1 MSLPSCF
8 EADYVDAAKLP
19 HPVPRPPTTVDKTFD
34 DVMKLLHA
42 GKDKEAKQIVRTQ
55 HWPLDYP
62 RRGELWTS
70 LSMYHARSSPGDL
83 DYASLVS
90 DTLGSLGWPSSI
102 PAFTD
107 PIYCEDYLL
116 NAEGQRRV
124 ERLVYVIST
133 SHPFITYC
141 PLLHPL
147 ATLFLHYVAEDRT
160 YDCLC
165 ALIEGTTVR
174 HLSQTQLMY
183 DTSAYALMQLTK
195 RLCGKTYGCLLAK
208 VGKEDELE
216 KIFRTWLLWI
226 FRGLPFYHLVRAV
239 DCFLLEGVRAFYR
252 VAMAILSLFI
262 QDHANEFHRDSMLA
276 RLMPGRRRARA
287 QTDPGVV
294 LERIVLYT
302 RNMHADVDHLLKAA
316 YGIQGFSAQVL
327 NKHLMK
333 AETFVRSRATPCRS
347 RSSSTIGL
355 PEQRSWPAVR
365 FLQGPK
371 QERYNKLRTLSLGIL
386 PVADFTSDVLEQEH
400 IVFLWTWLPPRISI
414 LQPQLIYSTNEHGS
428 SLTNFYALVET
439 WEPTVLAIFTTEGEV
454 IQRMHIVR
462 SSERHIMLTCISRQR
477 FGAYCSTAWQ
487 ERKQTYFGTGET
499 FLFTFAPE
507 ARCFPWVGA
516 ASATDVPH
524 TSKLFLSGNQNRI
537 QVGAGNGLGLYVDG
551 DLTNGRTEHCDTF
564 DNYPLAP
571 GGDFVIRVLEVFGF
585 S

>member
-1 MSLPSCF
+1 
-8 EADYVDAAKLP
+8 
-19 HPVPRPPTTVDKTFD
+19 
-34 DVMKLLHA
+34 
-42 GKDKEAKQIVRTQ
+42 
-55 HWPLDYP
+55 
-62 RRGELWTS
+62 
-70 LSMYHARSSPGDL
+70 MYHARPRPGDM

-90 DTLGSLGWPSSI
+90 DTLGSLGWPSNI
-102 PAFTD
+102 PAFAD
-107 PIYCEDYLL
+107 PIFCEDYLL

-124 ERLVYVIST
+124 ERLVYVISS

-147 ATLFLHYVAEDRT
+147 ATLFLHYVTEDRT

-195 RLCGKTYGCLLAK
+195 RLCRKTYGCLLAK

-216 KIFRTWLLWI
+216 KLFRTWLLWI

-262 QDHANEFHRDSMLA
+262 HDHANEFHRDSIFT
-276 RLMPGRRRARA
+276 RFMPGRRRARA
-287 QTDPGVV
+287 LADPGVV
-294 LERIVLYT
+294 LERIVLYA
-302 RNMHADVDHLLKAA
+302 RNMHADVEHLLKAA
-316 YGIQGFSAQVL
+316 YGIQGFSTKVL

-333 AETFVRSRATPCRS
+333 AETFVRSRSIPCRS

-355 PEQRSWPAVR
+355 PEQRSWPATR

-386 PVADFTSDVLEQEH
+386 PMADFTSDVLEPEH
-400 IVFLWTWLPPRISI
+400 MVFLWTWLPPRISI

-439 WEPTVLAIFTTEGEV
+439 WEPTVLTIFTTEGE
-454 IQRMHIVR
+454 
-462 SSERHIMLTCISRQR
+462 R

-499 FLFTFAPE
+499 FLFTFVPE

-537 QVGAGNGLGLYVDG
+537 QVGAGNGLGLYVDS

-571 GGDFVIRVLEVFGF
+571 SEDFVIRVLEVFGF